1 MDITVHELKERLD
14 AGEDLN
20 LIDVREEYEY
30 DEQNLGG
37 RLIPLGEL
45 PDRIDELDDLKNQEI
60 IVQCRSGNRSGK
72 AQAFLESQGFT
83 HVRNLTGGM
92 LAWNAM
98 EG

>member
-1 MDITVHELKERLD
+1 MDITVHELKQRLD
-14 AGEDLN
+14 AGESLH

-37 RLIPLGEL
+37 QLIPLGEL
-45 PDRIDELDDLKNQEI
+45 PDRLDEIEDLKDEEI

-72 AQAFLESQGFT
+72 AQAFLESQGFSN
-83 HVRNLTGGM
+83 VRNLTGGM

-98 EG
+98 EE